1 MILLDTNIISELMR
15 PKPQPA
21 VVQWLNNQDALDVY
35 ISVITI
41 AEIEYGLKILP
52 EGQKR
57 WGLKQKF
64 DWLIAQGFSERVLDF
79 TAEAALHYAD
89 IMAYRR
95 SLGLPMS
102 VPDGQ
107 IAALA
112 RLKRFTL
119 ATRNVKDF
127 EECGLMLVNPFSIV

>member
-35 ISVITI
+35 ISAITI
-41 AEIEYGLKILP
+41 AEIEYGLKVLP

-79 TAEAALHYAD
+79 TSEAALHYAD

-107 IAALA
+107 IAALT

-127 EECGLMLVNPFSIV
+127 EDCGLMLVNPFSL

>member
-15 PKPQPA
+15 PKPQPT
-21 VVQWLNNQDALDVY
+21 VVQWLNNQDALEVY
-35 ISVITI
+35 ISAITI
-41 AEIEYGLKILP
+41 AEIEYGLKVLP

-79 TAEAALHYAD
+79 TSEAALHYAD